1 MAESIQV
8 FAGTLAGQ
16 SHSLTTSR
24 IVARVFDKEHK
35 NVLQSIRALECSE
48 EFHRLNFQPITYRDQ
63 AKREQEEFLM
73 SRDGFMFL
81 AMGFTGAEAARRKEG
96 FIGAFNDLEALAAR
110 GQQEVK
116 RLAALLGRELLR
128 ADPRRR
134 EIVRYRKMGLSM
146 REICLLVGRSHN
158 IVAPELRLLETCGLI
173 PVPPEQAKRRA
184 VAMAN
189 LGALANKR
197 EG

>member
-1 MAESIQV
+1 MAELIQV
-8 FAGTLAGQ
+8 FAGTLAGH

-35 NVLQSIRALECSE
+35 NVLRDIRELECSE
-48 EFHRLNFQPITYRDQ
+48 QFRRLNFEPTTYRD
-63 AKREQEEFLM
+63 ASKREQEEFLM
-73 SRDGFMFL
+73 TRDGFMFL

-96 FIGAFNDLEALAAR
+96 FIGAFNDLETAALA
-110 GQQEVK
+110 GQREVK

-134 EIVRYRKMGLSM
+134 EIVRYRKLGLSM
-146 REICLLVGRSHN
+146 REICKLVGRSHN
-158 IVAPELRLLETCGLI
+158 IVQPELNLLETCGLI
-173 PVPPEQAKRRA
+173 PVPPERAKRRA
-184 VAMAN
+184 I
-189 LGALANKR
+189 ALANLPKR